1 MSQKVQ
7 KLRLYVEN
15 GALARFLAL
24 FQQGFFLRAPV
35 GASLEEMLMIAGFSR
50 EYLQTRVQTVFHNG
64 NAVDDAVTETVG
76 GGSTVALSAA
86 MPGLVGAIFRKK
98 SPIAA
103 LRSQAGK
110 GGECVSGR
118 GRTELIRVKLF
129 NSVAEDMGPA
139 LLAQGILLDG
149 AAAAD
154 FFAGRRELLQ
164 PAITQARLDGEII
177 DPERLFRTSCAFSE
191 HLFLVVE

>member
-1 MSQKVQ
+1 MGQKVQ
-7 KLRLYVEN
+7 KLRLHVEN

-24 FQQGFFLRAPV
+24 FQQGFFLSAPV
-35 GASLEEMLMIAGFSR
+35 GASLEEVLTMAGFSR

-64 NAVDDAVTETVG
+64 HAVDDAVTETVG

-103 LRSQAGK
+103 LRSQTGK
-110 GGECVSGR
+110 GVECVSGR

-129 NSVAEDMGPA
+129 NSVAQDMGPA

-149 AAAAD
+149 AVAAD
-154 FFAGRRELLQ
+154 FFASRRELLK
-164 PAITQARLDGEII
+164 PVIAHAHLDGEII
-177 DPERLFRTSCAFSE
+177 DPERLFRSSCALSE
-191 HLFLVVE
+191 RLFLVVE